1 MKCPTCDTLVRDT
14 DRICFTCRTR
24 LSRCSDPAAAGRI
37 SQLMLASGV
46 CFGYM
51 LTRGADIKSLLPF
64 VVCVFVVAAVVQVG
78 LFRK

>member
-1 MKCPTCDTLVRDT
+1 MKCPACDTLVRDT

-24 LSRCSDPAAAGRI
+24 LSGCSDPGAAGRM

-51 LTRGADIKSLLPF
+51 LTKGADIKTLLPF
-64 VVCVFVVAAVVQVG
+64 IVCVVVVLGLVQLG
-78 LFRK
+78 MFRR